1 MYVLK
6 VRTRDSMRSFHFSS
20 KEEIKPGEFVVIPSE
35 GGGHLAEVEP
45 ESSVI
50 KENLRNKILPEI
62 LRRANEEDMRIFEDK
77 EKKEKEAY
85 EFCKLKI
92 KERGLP
98 MKLLKVLFFLDGQKS
113 IFYFTA
119 EGRIDFRDLV
129 KDLARKYRMRIEMR
143 QIGVRD
149 ETKILGGYGIC
160 GRPLCCFSFLKKFE
174 PVSLQ
179 TAKDQN
185 LNVNPTKI
193 SGVCGRLVCCLN
205 YEEGTIGRLYIDQD
219 EDDLIQYDEEQI
231 ESEGEEM
238 PEVLKDLDDK

>member
-1 MYVLK
+1 MYVLRVK
-6 VRTRDSMRSFHFSS
+6 PTDSIKSFHFFS
-20 KEEIKPGEFVVIPSE
+20 KEEIAEGEFVVIPSE
-35 GGGHLAEVEP
+35 GGGQLAEVER
-45 ESSVI
+45 ESTVI
-50 KENLRNKILPEI
+50 KENLKKKILPEI
-62 LRRANEEDMRIFEDK
+62 LRRATEKDIKTFKEK

-85 EFCKLKI
+85 SFCKAKI

-113 IFYFTA
+113 IFFFTA

-149 ETKILGGYGIC
+149 ETKILGGYGVC

-205 YEEGTIGRLYIDQD
+205 YEEGTIGRLYVDQD
-219 EDDLIQYDEEQI
+219 EADLIQYDEEEI
-231 ESEGEEM
+231 ESEGEEI
-238 PEVLKDLDDK
+238 PEVLKDIDN

>member
-6 VRTRDSMRSFHFSS
+6 VRPRDSMRSFHFSS
-20 KEEIKPGEFVVIPSE
+20 KEEIQPGEFVVIPSE
-35 GGGHLAEVEP
+35 GGGQLAEVEP

-50 KENLRNKILPEI
+50 KESLKNKILPEI
-62 LRRANEEDMRIFEDK
+62 LRKADEKDRKVFEDK

-85 EFCKLKI
+85 EFCKSKI

-231 ESEGEEM
+231 ESEGEEI
-238 PEVLKDLDDK
+238 PEVLTDLDDK